1 MKSIW
6 GTFIKG
12 FVTVI
17 PLVITLYLIF
27 WIVVSAEALVY
38 SIFKIVLTDRLYV
51 PGMGLAAAVVL
62 LYMLGLLW
70 EKQAVVRKLSDFAER
85 QVKRIPV
92 FKSFYVSIKNLM
104 DFFTAAKEEDG
115 ALRKVVLVNLTDDIR
130 LVGFVT
136 GDAEDHLGFSSDDG
150 EKILAVYLQLSYQMG
165 GYLIYVPQS
174 RVTPIDMGF
183 EEATQ
188 LLLTAG
194 MGQKKPPH
202 VER

>member
-27 WIVVSAEALVY
+27 WIVVSAETLVY

-51 PGMGLAAAVVL
+51 PGMGLAAAVVI

-92 FKSFYVSIKNLM
+92 FQSFYVSIKNLM
-104 DFFTAAKEEDG
+104 DFFTAVKEEDG
-115 ALRKVVLVNLTDDIR
+115 ALRKVVLVNLTDVIR
-130 LVGFVT
+130 VIGFVT
-136 GDAEDHLGFSSDDG
+136 GDAEDHLGFSPEDG

-165 GYLIYVPQS
+165 GYLIYLPQS